1 MTQIIEV
8 TALGFNAESDDTDD
22 RVIWIAAESAEFVR
36 AILVNAGAPFLSL
49 NETDIGVSGVGDAI
63 DYVLPGDGCEL
74 VSRLFGFVVADMRAA
89 LDTAESFIAGFEGD
103 EAQEG
108 ITELLT
114 TVRAAAGMAK

>member
-49 NETDIGVSGVGDAI
+49 NETDIEPSDAGTAI

-74 VSRLFGFVVADMRAA
+74 VSRLFGFVVTDMRAA
-89 LDTAESFIAGFEGD
+89 LAQAESFIAGFED
-103 EAQEG
+103 DDLQEG
-108 ITELLT
+108 IAELLAT
-114 TVRAAAGMAK
+114 MRAAQEMSK